1 LERKQH
7 TRTRI
12 DLRAVFIGFL
22 QMDKCSRVQTTGIH
36 TTWEIIRE
44 FSNVSEKGKNYAN
57 TLRRAFSAVNIDW
70 LEDDDIILISE
81 QA

>member
-1 LERKQH
+1 MERKQH

-44 FSNVSEKGKNYAN
+44 FSNVSEKDKNYAN
-57 TLRRAFSAVNIDW
+57 TLRRAFSAVNIGW

>member
-44 FSNVSEKGKNYAN
+44 FSNVSEKDKNYAN
-57 TLRRAFSAVNIDW
+57 TLRRAFSAVNIGW